1 MTSITANEAMA
12 ALGGDAPLLPHKV
25 TRLNDSMIVSAL
37 PRNFATPKLGVA
49 GDLAW
54 TRDGA
59 NVLGDRA

>member
-1 MTSITANEAMA
+1 MA